1 MPPSIASS
9 VPSQSIG
16 KPIKAMKIAV
26 IRGFLFSAIRF
37 PPKAIAGLIDAS
49 LRWFSSRRI
58 TEIGT
63 YLRIIANFDQCLAKR
78 DRLLGGSFLGRIG
91 VNCVMPE
98 KDVVLLTGDGI
109 GP

>member
-1 MPPSIASS
+1 M
-9 VPSQSIG
+9 
-16 KPIKAMKIAV
+16 
-26 IRGFLFSAIRF
+26 
-37 PPKAIAGLIDAS
+37 S

-78 DRLLGGSFLGRIG
+78 DKLSAGSFLGRIG

-109 GP
+109 GPEITAAVLDVLDGFYVHKV